1 MASYVATRS
10 QPGSSGL
17 NKALGWLA
25 VVVLAALGLRFY
37 SAAVSNYIHFDVAH
51 YDYYWPKK
59 WWLVGHL
66 AGGSLALLLG
76 PFQFSTALRRRY
88 PKAHRVMGRMYLA
101 GILLGAISAVYMGLW
116 VSPDRTFGHALLFL
130 ALAWAVTSAMAFT
143 AALRRQFAVHKEW
156 MIRSYVVTFGFVLFR
171 FGNDDL
177 KLFHGLGGANAA
189 VMNAWFCWAVPLL
202 FTQVVLDW
210 RRTKSSAGAVRASE

>member
-10 QPGSSGL
+10 QSGSSGL

-25 VVVLAALGLRFY
+25 VAALVGLGLRFY
-37 SAAVSNYIHFDVAH
+37 SAAVSNYVHFDVAH

-76 PFQFSTALRRRY
+76 PFQFSAALRWRY
-88 PKAHRVMGRMYLA
+88 PKTHRVMGRMYLT
-101 GILLGAISAVYMGLW
+101 GILVGAICAVYMGLW
-116 VSPDRTFGHALLFL
+116 ISPNRAFGDALLFL

-143 AALRRQFAVHKEW
+143 AALRRQFAIHREW

-177 KLFHGLGGANAA
+177 KLFHGLGPANAA
-189 VMNAWFCWAVPLL
+189 VMNAWVCWAVPLL

-210 RRTKSSAGAVRASE
+210 RRTTSLAGAGRTIE